1 MLPASAGRQKFE
13 ILEIHALMNLKRDV
27 KLPSL
32 QKEFRK
38 KDWVYDSGL
47 QTGVKS
53 VFAYVLLEHDGL
65 HMVEI

>member
-1 MLPASAGRQKFE
+1 
-13 ILEIHALMNLKRDV
+13 MNLKRDV